1 MTSTVVILYRCA
13 DCGKQRYT
21 HDIEG
26 GDLCKCGSNRY
37 KLQRPHFMSILSAI
51 IHDDKVRALYIKE
64 NLLRGRIFVGIKKA
78 EADEK

>member
-1 MTSTVVILYRCA
+1 
-13 DCGKQRYT
+13 
-21 HDIEG
+21 
-26 GDLCKCGSNRY
+26 
-37 KLQRPHFMSILSAI
+37 MSILSAI